1 MKKIE
6 SKKKMIN
13 KEKLNLKQE
22 IDLLRDSLRV
32 KHLEM
37 GRMMEKI
44 NQLKKKMNEN
54 NTT

>member
-1 MKKIE
+1 MKKIG

-13 KEKLNLKQE
+13 KQKLNLKQE

-32 KHLEM
+32 KDLEM

-44 NQLKKKMNEN
+44 NRLKKNQWK
-54 NTT
+54 

>member
-13 KEKLNLKQE
+13 KQKLNLKQE

-32 KHLEM
+32 KDLEM

-44 NQLKKKMNEN
+44 NRLKKNQWK
-54 NTT
+54 

>member
-6 SKKKMIN
+6 SKKKIIN
-13 KEKLNLKQE
+13 KQKLNLKQE

-32 KHLEM
+32 KDLEM

-44 NQLKKKMNEN
+44 NRLKKNQWK
-54 NTT
+54 

>member
-13 KEKLNLKQE
+13 KQKLNLKQE

-32 KHLEM
+32 KDLEM

-44 NQLKKKMNEN
+44 NQLKKNE
-54 NTT
+54 